1 MEFSELLNQIIER
14 TGCTAKELSEIS
26 GISPASL
33 SRYRSGERMPE
44 YEQMQK
50 LLQGLKNLIKER
62 GVSDIDE
69 EALQAS
75 FTEYMTEVSF
85 DYEQFTERLNM
96 LLSALEINMTD
107 LARSLNFDASYLSR
121 IRQGQRRPSDRDGFI
136 RGICQYVIRKKSP
149 SAIARLTGDD
159 PAVLEKDGEGFQCLY
174 KWLSNGVITETGE
187 MDDFLR
193 KLDTFDLGEYIRAI
207 HFDELKVP
215 SVPFQLPSAKHYYGV
230 EAMKQGELDFF
241 KTTVLSKSRKKV
253 FMCSDM
259 PLADMAEDRDFAKKW
274 MFAIAMTLKK
284 DLHFEI
290 IHNIDRPFKEM
301 MYGLEGW
308 IPLYMT
314 GQVAPYYLKGK
325 VSNVYCHFLYVSG
338 AAALCGEAVRGFH
351 DEGQYYLTNKSEEVN
366 YYRKRADRLLEKAQP
381 LMQIYRAENE
391 KSYAAFRQQDAE
403 VSGSRRHIFSSLPL
417 YTMSDELSCRL
428 LKRHGIEKENAERIM
443 VLQATQ
449 KELMEQMV
457 KDNTVVDEVPFLSE
471 EEFAKYPMSLSLSDI
486 FYEEELTY
494 TYEEYLQHLDMTKA
508 FAITHANYTVKLEEN
523 HAFRNIQIRIHEG
536 KCVIVSKNKAPA
548 IHFVIRHPL
557 MRKAFENFVV
567 PMVEEK

>member
-50 LLQGLKNLIKER
+50 LLQGLKTLIKER

-69 EALQAS
+69 EA
-75 FTEYMTEVSF
+75 
-85 DYEQFTERLNM
+85 
-96 LLSALEINMTD
+96 
-107 LARSLNFDASYLSR
+107 
-121 IRQGQRRPSDRDGFI
+121 
-136 RGICQYVIRKKSP
+136 
-149 SAIARLTGDD
+149 
-159 PAVLEKDGEGFQCLY
+159 
-174 KWLSNGVITETGE
+174 
-187 MDDFLR
+187 
-193 KLDTFDLGEYIRAI
+193 
-207 HFDELKVP
+207 
-215 SVPFQLPSAKHYYGV
+215 
-230 EAMKQGELDFF
+230 
-241 KTTVLSKSRKKV
+241 
-253 FMCSDM
+253 
-259 PLADMAEDRDFAKKW
+259 
-274 MFAIAMTLKK
+274 
-284 DLHFEI
+284 
-290 IHNIDRPFKEM
+290 
-301 MYGLEGW
+301 
-308 IPLYMT
+308 
-314 GQVAPYYLKGK
+314 
-325 VSNVYCHFLYVSG
+325 
-338 AAALCGEAVRGFH
+338 
-351 DEGQYYLTNKSEEVN
+351 
-366 YYRKRADRLLEKAQP
+366 
-381 LMQIYRAENE
+381 
-391 KSYAAFRQQDAE
+391 
-403 VSGSRRHIFSSLPL
+403 
-417 YTMSDELSCRL
+417 
-428 LKRHGIEKENAERIM
+428 
-443 VLQATQ
+443 LQATQ

>member
-50 LLQGLKNLIKER
+50 LLQGLKTLIKER

-75 FTEYMTEVSF
+75 FTEYMAEVSF

-96 LLSALEINMTD
+96 LLSVLEINMTD

-159 PAVLEKDGEGFQCLY
+159 PAALEKDGEGFQCLY

-284 DLHFEI
+284 GLHFEI

-301 MYGLEGW
+301 MYGLESW

-391 KSYAAFRQQDAE
+391 KNFSAFRQQDAE
-403 VSGSRRHIFSSLPL
+403 GFVAAAAHPSSQLVKLGQAESVGVFHHHDGCVGNIDADLHDRRRDQNPNLAVGEAPHNSVLVFSFHPPVQKADLILRENLAFQRIVIGHRGGHIALRFLDEGANDVGLAALVQLLSDKRIRNVPLFRDDGTRLDRLTSRR
-417 YTMSDELSCRL
+417 
-428 LKRHGIEKENAERIM
+428 
-443 VLQATQ
+443 
-449 KELMEQMV
+449 
-457 KDNTVVDEVPFLSE
+457 
-471 EEFAKYPMSLSLSDI
+471 
-486 FYEEELTY
+486 
-494 TYEEYLQHLDMTKA
+494 
-508 FAITHANYTVKLEEN
+508 KLVQN
-523 HAFRNIQIRIHEG
+523 RN
-536 KCVIVSKNKAPA
+536 
-548 IHFVIRHPL
+548 
-557 MRKAFENFVV
+557 
-567 PMVEEK
+567 VEIAV